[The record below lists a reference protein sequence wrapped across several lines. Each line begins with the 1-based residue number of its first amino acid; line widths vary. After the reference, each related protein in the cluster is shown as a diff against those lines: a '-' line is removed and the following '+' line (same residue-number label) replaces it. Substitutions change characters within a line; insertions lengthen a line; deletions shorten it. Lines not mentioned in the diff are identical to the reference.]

1 MSAGA
6 NVGPEE
12 VSPDPRGRWT
22 RLGLIA
28 VVVLV
33 ATVGGYLLGSMRAS
47 STPGDRSVEA
57 GFTRDM
63 VVHHGQAVEMAE
75 IVRDRTNDEAIR
87 ILATDIALTQ
97 QAQIGRFQGWL
108 DAWGLPARGIDEA
121 MAWMGHPTPGAMPGM
136 ASADDVASLMGLDPA
151 EMDVR
156 FLQLMIPHHQAAILM
171 ADEVL
176 TQTDRPEVLTL
187 AEGISSAQQAE
198 IEYMQDL
205 LRQRGAEETE
215 PPVTMPSMDG

>member
-1 MSAGA
+1 MSARA
-6 NVGPEE
+6 HAVPEA
-12 VSPDPRGRWT
+12 VPPDRRNAWT
-22 RLGLIA
+22 RIGLTA

-33 ATVGGYLLGSMRAS
+33 AAAASYLLGSQRALA
-47 STPGDRSVEA
+47 TPGERSVEA

-75 IVRDRTNDEAIR
+75 IVRDHTNDEEIR

-108 DAWGLPARGIDEA
+108 DAWGLGARGVDEA
-121 MAWMGHPTPGAMPGM
+121 MTWMGHPTQGAMPGM
-136 ASADDVASLMGLDPA
+136 ASADDVASLMSLDPE
-151 EMDVR
+151 EMDIR
-156 FLQLMIPHHQAAILM
+156 FLQLMIPHHQAAVLM
-171 ADEVL
+171 ADAVL
-176 TQTDRPEVLTL
+176 AQTDRPEIVTL
-187 AEGISSAQQAE
+187 AEGISTAQQAE

-215 PPVTMPSMDG
+215 APVTMPSMDG